1 MPNITFSEA
10 SNLNGSIYGEC
21 QAPLRKAIMKRG
33 ESFEQQSVLPK
44 LFAMETSNHF
54 AEMTTSFTAMEGFM
68 PVGENGAYPVDG
80 MEEGYQKL
88 HRHMTWKD
96 SFSLTKE
103 IIEDSKLTDLRK
115 KPMNF
120 VTGFYRTREKYGA
133 ALYGG
138 AIQGSTSVSF
148 GGKSFDITTADGK
161 SLFATDHPAKV
172 KGADQTNKFA
182 DAFSKDALG
191 ALETHMQNTRGDND
205 EILDVSPDT
214 ILIPNI
220 YRLKNAVFEAI
231 GSDKDPETANNG
243 YNFQFGNWTVIVWNY
258 LNQFI
263 TANTY
268 PWVLL
273 DSRYNAEYSGA
284 VWYDRTKLEVRSTVD
299 ENTDANVWRGRA
311 RFVAGFAD
319 WRFAAVGGVA
329 GGSSL

>member
-54 AEMTTSFTAMEGFM
+54 AEMTTSFTAMEGFT